1 MISSM
6 QPPDGT
12 GGPTPDTLAWSP
24 GAEVEGRS
32 TEIFLHD
39 MKALN
44 LGSLS
49 DWLARS
55 LESRGIISG
64 DDLELYADALFDLS
78 RLAEEFRYLRRS
90 ATMQLGGPRRSLAGT
105 AVAIGALTCGG
116 PG

>member
-78 RLAEEFRYLRRS
+78 RLAEEFRFQAAAGALYS
-90 ATMQLGGPRRSLAGT
+90 LGLQEQIA
-105 AVAIGALTCGG
+105 AAIGALTCGG
-116 PG
+116 AG